1 MATLAPSDAQD
12 LRDTLSC
19 YFGADLAEEVSDAF
33 LHHLID
39 QTPPST
45 VGLAAEWGW
54 GDTEVRDEVCALAER
69 VLGVPDPERDRTL
82 SDSERANAYKKF
94 AVDVRAAYT
103 NWHHTH
109 EAAPEF
115 HEACDG
121 TGCRGCDGGIVSEC
135 PD

>member
-1 MATLAPSDAQD
+1 M
-12 LRDTLSC
+12 SC

-33 LHHLID
+33 LRHLVD

-45 VGLAAEWGW
+45 VGLATEWGW

-82 SDSERANAYKKF
+82 SDVERANAYEKF

-103 NWHHTH
+103 NWLRTY
-109 EAAPEF
+109 EA
-115 HEACDG
+115 
-121 TGCRGCDGGIVSEC
+121 TTR
-135 PD
+135 